1 MKYNWYISLEKRYVE
16 GEDYSFQ
23 EDQPKHYEYLTWI
36 DGDKP
41 SMETFEIY
49 AQQDTDTSVLEIV
62 REQRNAKLALTDWRF
77 RSDLTPS
84 QEWINYCQELRDL
97 TNDTN
102 NWSTNDNGDVSINWP
117 TPPG

>member
-1 MKYNWYISLEKRYVE
+1 MKYNWYSSLEKRYVE
-16 GEDYSFQ
+16 GDDYSFQ

-41 SMETFEIY
+41 TMETFESY
-49 AQQDTDTSVLEIV
+49 AQEDTDISVLNIV

-84 QEWINYCQELRDL
+84 QAWIDYCQALRDL
-97 TNDTN
+97 PENNN
-102 NWSTNDNGDVSINWP
+102 NWSINDNGDVSINWP
-117 TPPG
+117 TKPE